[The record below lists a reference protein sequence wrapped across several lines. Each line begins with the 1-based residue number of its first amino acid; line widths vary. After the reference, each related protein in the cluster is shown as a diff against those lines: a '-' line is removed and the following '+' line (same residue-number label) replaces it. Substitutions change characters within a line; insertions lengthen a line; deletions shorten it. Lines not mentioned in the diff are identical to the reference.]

1 LEKVSVSNFKKSEE
15 IPNKILQ
22 IGYTNRKYITNE
34 IGNLCMFNYDGACQI
49 AVSVAFEKGKHG
61 LLANHLV
68 AYYDELQK
76 NTEVGYLLL
85 DF

>member
-1 LEKVSVSNFKKSEE
+1 
-15 IPNKILQ
+15 
-22 IGYTNRKYITNE
+22 
-34 IGNLCMFNYDGACQI
+34 MFNYDGACQI